1 MLSGNEITWLQNNPW
16 YEVSTPEQG
25 VVTPSLSIS
34 PFDHNKVNPNSY
46 NLSLHKEL
54 LVYVTNL
61 RYVLNQRTGMDLIN
75 CYIKPYSK
83 FTDFSFLYSGT
94 DLFDT
99 AEEPEFLVLTIP
111 PEGIDLHPDILY
123 IGATN
128 EITKCVN
135 LVPAIEGRS
144 SVARA
149 GISVHQTAGF
159 GDNGYHGAW
168 TLEIRSSFPTR
179 VYAGSDICQ
188 ICFHE
193 IGIAQHDLPC
203 SKDVPGPRY
212 KGKYQGSTGP
222 KATGWWKDFIKKN

>member
-1 MLSGNEITWLQNNPW
+1 MLSGNEIKWLQNNPW
-16 YEVSTPEQG
+16 YEVSTPEAG

-34 PFDHNKVNPNSY
+34 PFDPAKVNPNSY
-46 NLSLHKEL
+46 NLTLHPEL
-54 LVYVTNL
+54 LVYMSNL
-61 RYVLNQRTGMDLIN
+61 RYVLDNIDLAILDD
-75 CYIKPYSK
+75 YISPYSK
-83 FTDFSFLYSGT
+83 LTDFSFLDTKS
-94 DLFDT
+94 DIFDT
-99 AEEPEFLVLTIP
+99 AEEPEFLTLHIP
-111 PEGIDLHPDILY
+111 PDGILLHPDILY

-128 EITKCVN
+128 EVTKCVN

-179 VYAGSDICQ
+179 VYADSEICQ

-203 SKDVPGPRY
+203 SKELPGPRY
-212 KGKYQGSTGP
+212 KGKYQGSSGP
-222 KATGWWKDFIKKN
+222 KATGWWKDFAKKN